1 MIVTEQTTIPCDLC
15 IERGQIELLIT
26 GRIGADLL
34 ERLQH
39 MVRYWRLDRQMGT
52 LRLEPVRVGIVR
64 HPVQHTVRTGVRVL
78 AGRIG
83 AIVAGLLR
91 RDAVARL
98 VPIVVRTA
106 RVVVLLLRQDDGL
119 RFGRTER
126 QRSTETLLGSG
137 QHTAHGDRG
146 QDKLWPVPCEA
157 GCS

>member
-15 IERGQIELLIT
+15 IERGQIELLIAR
-26 GRIGADLL
+26 RIGADLL

-98 VPIVVRTA
+98 LYAP
-106 RVVVLLLRQDDGL
+106 
-119 RFGRTER
+119 
-126 QRSTETLLGSG
+126 LGSWFCSCARMTACDSAVPSG
-137 QHTAHGDRG
+137 SGPPSRFWGAASTLHTVTAARISC
-146 QDKLWPVPCEA
+146 WA
-157 GCS
+157 R